1 MMSYA
6 LGVRIRQFRD
16 AQKVSQE
23 TMADFLG
30 TTRQR
35 YARMESGQIEI
46 SFQTIKK
53 IADYLGVKVQEIT
66 SAVEERKG
74 LTALFREKADKPE
87 ALKAVSKIEN
97 ILAVFH
103 SHEKLYY
110 QMKAQDDLL

>member
-6 LGVRIRQFRD
+6 LGARIRQFRET
-16 AQKVSQE
+16 QKVSQE

-35 YARMESGQIEI
+35 YARMESGQIEM

-53 IADYLGVKVQEIT
+53 IADFLGVKVPEIT

-74 LTALFREKADKPE
+74 LSALFREKTDKPE
-87 ALKAVSKIEN
+87 VLEAVSRIEN

-110 QMKAQDDLL
+110 QMKEQDDLL